1 MWCGLHRVL
10 GRAVAGLGLALCLA
24 SLPPP
29 VEAGPAPSSPPAV
42 PKRWAQFELV
52 SAEADGTVQAGKDL
66 VLGITLGG
74 VPARTESVMAI
85 IESHGFQ
92 SQTVSLSED
101 STAGIY
107 QGTVILEPNSTLK
120 SRTTVHPKA
129 VRVRVTFARAKIT
142 GLEEFL
148 KRDVYVTLG
157 DKPPEPDEAETPPG
171 APVENPEGDAAAV
184 QKATEQVMAVNATI
198 AEEDLLPLP
207 PPGESKA
214 YWKQVSDLISRN
226 WSRQVRSIRRA
237 PSSET
242 VRVQFKMYASGVA
255 QLIQLEKS
263 SGSRDINDA
272 GLQTIIQA
280 HPFPPIPPDVGG
292 DVVDVHVRMRTG
304 AKVATRDV
312 QMTVEKKPSKPA
324 ASPAPSPPEGAAS
337 SGSAK
342 E

>member
-1 MWCGLHRVL
+1 MQCYFDKGP
-10 GRAVAGLGLALCLA
+10 AVAGLGLVLCLSFLA
-24 SLPPP
+24 VPAG
-29 VEAGPAPSSPPAV
+29 AGPALTSPPVA

-52 SAEADGTVQAGKDL
+52 STEADGSVQVGKDV
-66 VLGITLGG
+66 VLSLTLGG
-74 VPARTESVMAI
+74 LPAGTESVMAI
-85 IESHGFQ
+85 IESPGFQ

-101 STAGIY
+101 ATPAVY
-107 QGTVILEPNSTLK
+107 QGTAILEPNSTLK

-129 VRVRVTFARAKIT
+129 VRIRVSFARAKIT

-148 KRDVYVTLG
+148 KRDFYVTLG
-157 DKPPEPDEAETPPG
+157 DRPPDEAEAETPPG
-171 APVENPEGDAAAV
+171 PLAESPEADPAAV
-184 QKATEQVMAVNATI
+184 QKATEQVLAVNATI

-226 WSRQVRSIRRA
+226 WSRQIRSIRRA

-242 VRVQFKMYASGVA
+242 VRVHFKMYASGVA

-263 SGSRDINDA
+263 SGARDVNDA
-272 GLQTIIQA
+272 GLQTIIHA

-292 DVVDVHVRMRTG
+292 DIVDVHVRMRTG

-312 QMTVEKKPSKPA
+312 QMTVDKKSSKPA
-324 ASPAPSPPEGAAS
+324 VPPSPKEGTAAS
-337 SGSAK
+337 SSTK

>member
-1 MWCGLHRVL
+1 MRYTFGGGPGPAL
-10 GRAVAGLGLALCLA
+10 GGFWLALGLLIMPALAAAGA
-24 SLPPP
+24 SP
-29 VEAGPAPSSPPAV
+29 ASTPAPA
-42 PKRWAQFELV
+42 KRWAQFELV
-52 SAEADGTVQAGKDL
+52 STEPDGSVQVGKDV

-74 VPARTESVMAI
+74 VPAGTESVMAI
-85 IESHGFQ
+85 IESPGFQ

-101 STAGIY
+101 AAPAVF
-107 QGTVILEPNSTLK
+107 QGTAILEPNSILK

-129 VRVRVTFARAKIT
+129 VRIRVSFARAKIT

-157 DKPPEPDEAETPPG
+157 DRPVEEAEAEVLPGPP
-171 APVENPEGDAAAV
+171 AESPEADAEAV

-226 WSRQVRSIRRA
+226 WSRQIRSIRRA

-242 VRVQFKMYASGVA
+242 VRVHFKMYASGVA
-255 QLIQLEKS
+255 QLIQLEKG
-263 SGSRDINDA
+263 SGARDVNDA
-272 GLQTIIQA
+272 GLQTIIHA
-280 HPFPPIPPDVGG
+280 HPFPPIPPDISS

-312 QMTVEKKPSKPA
+312 QMTVEKKPSKPVVPPSPKEGTA
-324 ASPAPSPPEGAAS
+324 ASGP
-337 SGSAK
+337 AK